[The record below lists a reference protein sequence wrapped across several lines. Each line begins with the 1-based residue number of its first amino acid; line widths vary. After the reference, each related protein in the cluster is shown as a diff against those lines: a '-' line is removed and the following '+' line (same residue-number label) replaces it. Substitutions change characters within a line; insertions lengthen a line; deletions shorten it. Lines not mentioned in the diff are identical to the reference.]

1 MARIVFIHGIGQQV
15 EAPESLLREWG
26 PKLRAG
32 MRFAGVP
39 GAEWPTDADM
49 DVAFFGEL
57 FREDVKGVSAPP
69 YVLADI
75 DEGFEAD
82 MLRAWA
88 SQALAQDAEAGV
100 RKGAWAPRSVQEL
113 AKFLLSLPFFASL
126 TDRMLVGALKQLRAY
141 LNDPGV
147 RAAVRSR
154 LADLILPDTRL
165 VIAHSLGSIVAYE
178 VLCLAGL
185 RARPAL
191 ITLGSPLGLRN
202 LVFDRLEP
210 RPVGDSGWWPRGAA
224 SWVNIADPH
233 DLVALEKNLASL
245 FGAGVD
251 DREVNNGAA
260 AHDFGPYLTSALTGK
275 AVYEA
280 LRD

>member
-15 EAPESLLREWG
+15 EAPERLLGEWG
-26 PKLRAG
+26 ASLRAG

-39 GAEWPTDADM
+39 AGEWPPDADM
-49 DVAFFGEL
+49 DLAFFGEL
-57 FREDVKGVSAPP
+57 FRDDVKGVPDMP

-75 DEGFEAD
+75 DEGFEEEI
-82 MLRAWA
+82 LRAWA
-88 SQALAQDAEAGV
+88 AQALAQEVDEEVSKA
-100 RKGAWAPRSVQEL
+100 AWAPQSVQQL
-113 AKFLLSLPFFASL
+113 AVSLLSLPYFANITERL
-126 TDRMLVGALKQLRAY
+126 LVGALKQLRAY
-141 LNDPGV
+141 LTDTAV

-154 LADLILPDTRL
+154 LAELILPDTRL

-185 RARPAL
+185 QARPAL

-210 RPVGDSGWWPRGAA
+210 RPVGNAGWWPAGAA
-224 SWVNIADPH
+224 RWVNIADLH
-233 DLVALEKNLASL
+233 DLVASEKNLVTL
-245 FGAGVD
+245 FGARVED
-251 DREVNNGAA
+251 ILVNNGAA
-260 AHDFGPYLTSALTGK
+260 AHDIGPYLTSARTGK

-280 LRD
+280 LHE